1 MTFILEYLRDALGR
15 WLLRKPTQEAERYA
29 MWRDMHTEQAAIR
42 QEMATQFREDIEK
55 ERAAQRELMTQTL
68 DVMAELVNSV
78 KSQQDTLTSYLGIF
92 TGAGKP
98 QIRTMSDADL
108 AVREAEVVKDQ
119 PITKRKE
126 VLPPDPFKWMGD
138 RPDLFDPASPEQL
151 SSIKDSLAF

>member
-15 WLLRKPTQEAERYA
+15 WLLRKRTSEEQRWATFCNQNARFEAER
-29 MWRDMHTEQAAIR
+29 RDLIA
-42 QEMATQFREDIEK
+42 QFREDIEK

-151 SSIKDSLAF
+151 SSIKDSLAL